1 MFDIPEDMKAWAK
14 RTIPD
19 YQMNIIDVKHMTNQ
33 EIEKFDG
40 DLKAFLLMIRK
51 NYNREKLRTVIATH
65 RETCNSR

>member
-40 DLKAFLLMIRK
+40 DLNAFLLMIRK
-51 NYNREKLRTVIATH
+51 NYNKK
-65 RETCNSR
+65 S